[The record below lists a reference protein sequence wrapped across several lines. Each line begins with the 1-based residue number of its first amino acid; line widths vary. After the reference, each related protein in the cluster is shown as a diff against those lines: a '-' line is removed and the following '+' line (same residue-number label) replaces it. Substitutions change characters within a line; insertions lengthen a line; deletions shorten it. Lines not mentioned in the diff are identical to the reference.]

1 MVQLNDPWNRWFVF
15 AGQAKMKVHNAII
28 ILHILIQCMQQEA
41 KKEEIIKENNLKII
55 YYINWS
61 TL

>member
-28 ILHILIQCMQQEA
+28 ILHILIQCMQQKA
-41 KKEEIIKENNLKII
+41 KKEEIIKDDNFII
-55 YYINWS
+55 FLFSI
-61 TL
+61 

>member
-28 ILHILIQCMQQEA
+28 ILHILIQCMQQKA
-41 KKEEIIKENNLKII
+41 KKEEIIKDDNFII
-55 YYINWS
+55 II
-61 TL
+61 